1 LPVATPSEAAAA
13 AFFAATIWAPS
24 TPSERVGAAVR
35 GGWAASVVVPPK
47 RGGGLPW
54 ARSPLGA
61 GGGVPLPPPILPVG
75 GGVVGVPD
83 ARLQAAGLE
92 ALLLPPPRGG
102 GGGGGGGDGGLTPRG
117 RGLAAGP

>member
-1 LPVATPSEAAAA
+1 
-13 AFFAATIWAPS
+13 
-24 TPSERVGAAVR
+24 
-35 GGWAASVVVPPK
+35 
-47 RGGGLPW
+47 
-54 ARSPLGA
+54 
-61 GGGVPLPPPILPVG
+61 
-75 GGVVGVPD
+75 VPD